1 MMGAYLDAYCTLPHL
16 ADPSYDF
23 QKNWEFITGCLLLR
37 CFSYGTDTMSF
48 YNGSIP
54 VSDYWSGYVAQ
65 AQLISTPRL
74 ALLVLFNIPV
84 LAIFLNVIWQLVRIL
99 MCQSHLTPGT
109 SDSWHSYLL
118 VTVLRLQLYSTG
130 FLLLVQPSHTA
141 TTL

>member
-1 MMGAYLDAYCTLPHL
+1 MGAYPCLPHL
-16 ADPSYDF
+16 AVPSYDF
-23 QKNWEFITGCLLLR
+23 QKSGSSYVTGCLLLL
-37 CFSYGTDTMSF
+37 YGRDTMSF

-99 MCQSHLTPGT
+99 MCQSHLTPDT

-130 FLLLVQPSHTA
+130 FLSLVQPSHTA